1 LSHQLFTFTAEMMP
15 AGTPM
20 SSEMSVRGETQG
32 ERVGQPLEV
41 ELGDREPIVEGLAEL
56 TLGRRSA

>member
-20 SSEMSVRGETQG
+20 SSEMSVAARP
-32 ERVGQPLEV
+32 RVS
-41 ELGDREPIVEGLAEL
+41 ELGSRWK
-56 TLGRRSA
+56 